1 MPLAVPAGSR
11 GSCRAHDLG
20 ASTVETMQRSDTS
33 SLSAT
38 SGRAQPVPDSL
49 AEFRSERPAPIE
61 PATARPAPPPLDTRL
76 APPPPD
82 TRLAPPPPDTRLARP
97 ATVASAVPAIGS
109 DKREK
114 LWSFAFGLVCGAL
127 LCLIVVY
134 PLMTSEPGPAP
145 ASQTLLE
152 QPPAAEP
159 SIVVS
164 DKHRDRPVPDPPV
177 VNTSRPPTTE
187 AARPTP
193 TPETAR
199 PTPAPKLPGRDVPRA
214 AVPVPR
220 EEGTSARFVGALQID
235 STPRGARVFI
245 DRQPVGVTPLVLTGL
260 VVGSR
265 VVRLEADGHAPWSS
279 AVRVIADRQTDVR
292 TTLAPSLEDESPRP

>member
-1 MPLAVPAGSR
+1 
-11 GSCRAHDLG
+11 
-20 ASTVETMQRSDTS
+20 MQRSDRS

-38 SGRAQPVPDSL
+38 RGRAQPVPDAL

-61 PATARPAPPPLDTRL
+61 PATARPAPPP
-76 APPPPD
+76 PD
-82 TRLAPPPPDTRLARP
+82 TRRARP
-97 ATVASAVPAIGS
+97 ATVASAVRAIGS

-134 PLMTSEPGPAP
+134 PLMTSELPRPAP

-159 SIVVS
+159 SIVVA
-164 DKHRDRPVPDPPV
+164 DEHRDPPVPDPPV
-177 VNTSRPPTTE
+177 VNTSRSPTPE

-193 TPETAR
+193 TPVAARPTPAPVAAR
-199 PTPAPKLPGRDVPRA
+199 PTPAPKPARPTPTPTLPRRDVPSA

-220 EEGTSARFVGALQID
+220 QEGTSLRFVGALQID

-279 AVRVIADRQTDVR
+279 AIRVIADRQTDVR
-292 TTLAPSLEDESPRP
+292 TTLAPSPENESPRP

>member
-1 MPLAVPAGSR
+1 
-11 GSCRAHDLG
+11 
-20 ASTVETMQRSDTS
+20 MQRSDRS

-38 SGRAQPVPDSL
+38 RGQAQPVPDAL

-61 PATARPAPPPLDTRL
+61 PATARPAPPP
-76 APPPPD
+76 PD
-82 TRLAPPPPDTRLARP
+82 TRRARP
-97 ATVASAVPAIGS
+97 ATVASAVRAIGS

-114 LWSFAFGLVCGAL
+114 LWSFAFGLVSGAL
-127 LCLIVVY
+127 LCLVVVY
-134 PLMTSEPGPAP
+134 PLMTSELPRPAP

-159 SIVVS
+159 SIVVA
-164 DKHRDRPVPDPPV
+164 DEHRDPPVPDPPV
-177 VNTSRPPTTE
+177 VNTSRPPTPE
-187 AARPTP
+187 A
-193 TPETAR
+193 AR
-199 PTPAPKLPGRDVPRA
+199 PTPAPKPPGRDVPRA

-245 DRQPVGVTPLVLTGL
+245 DRQPVGVTPLVLSGL

-279 AVRVIADRQTDVR
+279 AIRVIADRQTNVR
-292 TTLAPSLEDESPRP
+292 TTLAPSLENESPRP

>member
-11 GSCRAHDLG
+11 GSWRAHDLG

-33 SLSAT
+33 SLSVT
-38 SGRAQPVPDSL
+38 SGRAQPVPDAL
-49 AEFRSERPAPIE
+49 AEFRSERPAPVE
-61 PATARPAPPPLDTRL
+61 PATARPAPPP
-76 APPPPD
+76 PD
-82 TRLAPPPPDTRLARP
+82 TRRASAPPPPDTRLARP
-97 ATVASAVPAIGS
+97 ATVASAVRTIGS

-134 PLMTSEPGPAP
+134 PLMTSELPGPAT

-177 VNTSRPPTTE
+177 VNTSRPPTPE

-193 TPETAR
+193 TPEAAR
-199 PTPAPKLPGRDVPRA
+199 PTPAPKPPGRDVPRA

-245 DRQPVGVTPLVLTGL
+245 DRQPVGVTPVVLTGL

-292 TTLAPSLEDESPRP
+292 TTLAPSLENESPLP

>member
-1 MPLAVPAGSR
+1 MRSSLDRVALAGPTIGPV
-11 GSCRAHDLG
+11 
-20 ASTVETMQRSDTS
+20 STVETMQRSDRS

-38 SGRAQPVPDSL
+38 RGQAQPVPDAL

-61 PATARPAPPPLDTRL
+61 PATARPAPPP
-76 APPPPD
+76 PD
-82 TRLAPPPPDTRLARP
+82 TRRARP
-97 ATVASAVPAIGS
+97 ATVASAVRAIGS

-114 LWSFAFGLVCGAL
+114 LWSFAFGLVSGAL
-127 LCLIVVY
+127 LCLVVVY
-134 PLMTSEPGPAP
+134 PLMTSELPRPAP
-145 ASQTLLE
+145 ASQTSLE

-159 SIVVS
+159 SIVVA
-164 DKHRDRPVPDPPV
+164 DEHRDPPVPDPPV
-177 VNTSRPPTTE
+177 VNTSRPPTPE

-193 TPETAR
+193 TPVAAR
-199 PTPAPKLPGRDVPRA
+199 PTPAPKPARPTPTPTLPRRDVPSA

-220 EEGTSARFVGALQID
+220 EPGTSARFVGALQID

-245 DRQPVGVTPLVLTGL
+245 DRQPVGVTPLVLSGL

-279 AVRVIADRQTDVR
+279 AIRVIADRQTNVR
-292 TTLAPSLEDESPRP
+292 TTLAPSPENESSRP